1 MVDLQTNTSHKVCTG
16 TDTNKASDT
25 GVLNN
30 GGKRQGYKN
39 QATNV
44 LEGENQDTKQAAKV
58 LRRRKQRREMH
69 QAVD

>member
-1 MVDLQTNTSHKVCTG
+1 MVDLQTNTSYM
-16 TDTNKASDT
+16 
-25 GVLNN
+25 NN
-30 GGKRQGYKN
+30 GGKRQAYKN

-44 LEGENQDTKQAAKV
+44 LEEENQDTKQAAKV